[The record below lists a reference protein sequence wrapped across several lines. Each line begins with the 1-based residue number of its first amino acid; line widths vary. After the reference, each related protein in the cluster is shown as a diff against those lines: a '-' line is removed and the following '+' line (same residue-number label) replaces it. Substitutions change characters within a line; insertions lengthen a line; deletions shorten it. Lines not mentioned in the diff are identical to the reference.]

1 MLFSLCIA
9 CNRTEAKM
17 FRYIKKAQNIDIGDT
32 CVIDFRD
39 VLDVDY
45 DCLYLFGEF
54 TPPEYIA
61 NIIGIHI

>member
-1 MLFSLCIA
+1 
-9 CNRTEAKM
+9 M
-17 FRYIKKAQNIDIGDT
+17 FRYIKAQNIDIGDT